1 MAFTLNKYDIR
12 YNENRMRETRYIFSV
27 HISHLS
33 VSPNTHFNDCEGDE
47 ALTLVVVLLLLK
59 IVVTIAGG
67 AAVAVVVIV

>member
-1 MAFTLNKYDIR
+1 
-12 YNENRMRETRYIFSV
+12 MRETRYIFSV

-67 AAVAVVVIV
+67 AAVAVVVVV